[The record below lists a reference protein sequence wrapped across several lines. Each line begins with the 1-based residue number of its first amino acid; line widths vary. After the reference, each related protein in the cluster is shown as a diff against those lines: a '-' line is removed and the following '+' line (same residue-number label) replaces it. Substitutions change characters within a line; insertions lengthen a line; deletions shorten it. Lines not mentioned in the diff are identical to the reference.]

1 MSNSNR
7 ANTGRTAGAAVRLLA
22 AACLLFALARPAQA
36 LDPHLAVS
44 QYVFDNWQIQQ
55 GLPQNSVEALA
66 RTPDG
71 YLWLASHEG
80 LVRFDGVRFTVFDR
94 SNTPQLR
101 SRVITRLHV
110 DTGGRLWI
118 GTRVGVLT
126 FAAGKF
132 EAHDEPGLRDGY
144 IRAIASDPDGH
155 VWIGTEHA
163 LFEIAGTSVR
173 AYGREQGFDDTAI
186 RALQIGSNGTVWA
199 ATNVGGLYRRVAD
212 RFEKVAVAGD
222 PRTGGTRAMFEDEDG
237 ALWLGTEDGRLLSGR
252 DGHFEPYPGAQNLG
266 AAISAILRDRD
277 NNLWVATTGAGA
289 MRLGIG
295 APAWLDMRDRTSNDV
310 RALLEDPEGSLWIG
324 TFGAGLE
331 RLHTGKFIPYGPPEG
346 LPGSLA
352 WSVAPS
358 RDGSLW
364 LATDAGLTHYA
375 DGKFDYL
382 APRLG
387 LKDVRVRAVLEDRSG
402 ALWFGTQG
410 RGAFR
415 LQNGR
420 LTRFSTA
427 EGLSGDSVKA
437 ITQDHTDRIW
447 LATNIGVHTVV
458 DGRIEPP
465 HTALRDIGPFMTSIV
480 FEDGRKR
487 MWIATDAFGLLM
499 LEGEQLRRY
508 GVADGLPSPR
518 VVSIHED
525 ASGALWFGTLEGLA
539 HYRDGRF
546 VSLVEAAPALREN
559 ILQVVE
565 DARGSL
571 WLATNRGLFA
581 VARKDLETL
590 VARPGS
596 AAPYIRAYHIAD
608 GLRTSEFSGGNTHA
622 GFRAND
628 GTVWLPSIRG
638 MVRVDPSRIRAN
650 ELAPPVVLESVI
662 ADGKQLDLKGELR
675 APPGSTNWEFQYA
688 ALSMVAPERVHFRYK
703 LEGYET
709 NWVEANTR
717 RTAYYTRLPPG
728 KYVFRVVASNDDGL
742 WNDIGA
748 AQTFELLP
756 HFYETTWFKGVCGGV
771 VLLLGFMMFRV
782 REQQLQR
789 RSGELKVLVEER
801 TQDLAHAKEAAE
813 AATRAKSEFLAN
825 MSHEIR
831 TPMNGVIGMT
841 ELVLDT
847 KLDPTQRESVETIR
861 DSAAALL
868 RIINDIL
875 DFSKIEAGKL
885 DLERAPLDLRA
896 LIHDA
901 VRLVSVPAQAKGVP
915 VRAIIDPRLPAYIV
929 GDAARIRQI
938 LINLGGNAAKF
949 TQRGDPDLIV
959 RIAVCDTGIGIA
971 PERRA
976 MLFNTFSQVDAST
989 TRRYGGTGLG
999 LSIVKRL
1006 AELMGGTVGVESIPG
1021 MGSTFW
1027 FTLATSVTQDAA
1039 FHDFTPAEAE
1049 AVVRE
1054 AAVVRDNPLPALVLA
1069 TPTVETRR
1077 RPRILLAEDNI
1088 VNQKVAA
1095 RVLEKEGFAVDVAE
1109 DGRQAVEAWR
1119 RATYDL
1125 ILMDCQMP
1133 HLDGY
1138 EATREI
1144 RREERET
1151 AAASHIPIIALTA
1164 HAMKGAAEDCRRA
1177 GMDDYLTKPLDRE
1190 QLKRCLKQHL
1200 GAKIGVGLKPDL
1212 QVTSTGS

>member
-1 MSNSNR
+1 MSNPLR
-7 ANTGRTAGAAVRLLA
+7 AITGRTAGAAERLLA
-22 AACLLFALARPAQA
+22 AACLLFAIMRPAQA
-36 LDPHLAVS
+36 LDPQLAVT

-55 GLPQNSVEALA
+55 GLPQNSVESLA

-101 SRVITRLHV
+101 SRIITRLHV
-110 DTGGRLWI
+110 DADGRLWV

-126 FAAGKF
+126 YASGKF
-132 EAHDEPGLRDGY
+132 QAREEPGLRDGY
-144 IRAIASDPDGH
+144 IRAIASGHDGH
-155 VWIGTEHA
+155 VWVGTDQA
-163 LFEIAGTSVR
+163 LFEVAGSSVR
-173 AYGREQGFDDTAI
+173 SYGREQGFADTAI
-186 RALQIGSNGTVWA
+186 RAVQVGNNGTVWA
-199 ATNVGGLYRRVAD
+199 ATNVGGLYRQSAD
-212 RFEKVAVAGD
+212 RFERVTVATTPGSDAV
-222 PRTGGTRAMFEDEDG
+222 RAMFEDEDG
-237 ALWLGTEDGRLLSGR
+237 SLWLGTEDGRLFRGGNGR
-252 DGHFEPYPGAQNLG
+252 FEPYAAPQALG
-266 AAISAILRDRD
+266 AAVSAILRDRD
-277 NNLWVATTGAGA
+277 NNLWIATTGAGVL
-289 MRLGIG
+289 RLGIG
-295 APAWLDMRDRTSNDV
+295 APAWFDMRDRTSNDV
-310 RALLEDPEGSLWIG
+310 RALLEDPEGSLWLG

-331 RLHTGKFIPYGPPEG
+331 RLRTGKFIPYGPSEG
-346 LPGSLA
+346 LPGNLA

-358 RDGSLW
+358 RDGGLW
-364 LATDAGLTHYA
+364 LATDAGLSRYV
-375 DGKFDYL
+375 DGQFDYM

-387 LKDVRVRAVLEDRSG
+387 LRDVRVRAVLEDRSG

-415 LQNGR
+415 LQNGK

-427 EGLSGDSVKA
+427 EGLSGDAVKA
-437 ITQDHTDRIW
+437 IAQDHTGRIW
-447 LATNIGVHTVV
+447 LATNVGVHTVV
-458 DGRIEPP
+458 DGRIAPP
-465 HTALRDIGPFMTSIV
+465 PAALRDIGPFMTSIV

-499 LEGEQLRRY
+499 LEGDRLHRY
-508 GVADGLPSPR
+508 GVADGLPSQR
-518 VVSIHED
+518 IVSIHED
-525 ASGALWFGTLEGLA
+525 ASGALWFGTLEGLVY
-539 HYRDGRF
+539 YRDGRF
-546 VSLVEAAPALREN
+546 VSLAQAAPALSEN
-559 ILQVVE
+559 MLQVVE
-565 DARGSL
+565 DARGTL

-581 VARKDLETL
+581 VARKELETL

-596 AAPYIRAYHIAD
+596 AAPHIRAYHIAD
-608 GLRTSEFSGGNTHA
+608 GLRTSEFTGGNTHA
-622 GFRAND
+622 GLRASD
-628 GTVWLPSIRG
+628 GTLWLPSIRG
-638 MVRVDPSRIRAN
+638 IVRVDPSRIRAN
-650 ELAPPVVLESVI
+650 ELAPPVALESIVV
-662 ADGKQLDLKGELR
+662 DGKQLDLNGELR
-675 APPGSTNWEFQYA
+675 APPGSTNWEFHYA

-703 LEGYET
+703 LEGYES

-728 KYVFRVVASNDDGL
+728 RYVFRVVASNDDGL
-742 WNDIGA
+742 WNEIGA
-748 AQTFELLP
+748 AQSFELLP
-756 HFYETTWFKGVCGGV
+756 RFYETTWFKGVCVGV
-771 VLLLGFMMFRV
+771 VLLLGFLMFRL

-789 RSGELKVLVEER
+789 RSHELKVLVEER
-801 TQDLAHAKEAAE
+801 TQDFALAKEAAE
-813 AATRAKSEFLAN
+813 QATRAKSQFLAN

-847 KLDPTQRESVETIR
+847 KLDRTQREYVETIR
-861 DSAAALL
+861 DSASSLL

-885 DLERAPLDLRA
+885 DMERAPIDLRA
-896 LIHDA
+896 LVHDV
-901 VRLVSVPAQAKGVP
+901 VRLVNVPAQAKGVC
-915 VRAIIDPRLPAYIV
+915 VRAIIDPRLPAYIL

-938 LINLGGNAAKF
+938 LVNLGGNAAKF
-949 TQRGDPDLIV
+949 TERGEITIDVRVLNRRDADLTV

-976 MLFNTFSQVDAST
+976 MLFNTFSQVDSST

-1027 FTLATSVTQDAA
+1027 VTIATVATADAA
-1039 FHDFTPAEAE
+1039 SDDTSAEPVARDPA
-1049 AVVRE
+1049 
-1054 AAVVRDNPLPALVLA
+1054 AAANPLPVLVLSP
-1069 TPTVETRR
+1069 PTRVDRQ
-1077 RPRILLAEDNI
+1077 PRILLAEDNV

-1095 RVLEKEGFAVDVAE
+1095 RVLEKEGFAVDVAS

-1119 RATYDL
+1119 RGTYDA

-1133 HLDGY
+1133 QLDGY

-1144 RREERET
+1144 RREERE
-1151 AAASHIPIIALTA
+1151 AGSVRRIPIIALTA
-1164 HAMKGAAEDCRRA
+1164 HAMKGAAEECRRA

-1190 QLKRCLKQHL
+1190 QLRRCLKEH
-1200 GAKIGVGLKPDL
+1200 IGETKKAVG
-1212 QVTSTGS
+1212 S